1 MYQRILVCTDGSPL
15 SHKAVASGV
24 ALAAALGAEIVAFT
38 VVDLYPQS
46 YFEGALM
53 LNAKEIEAIESQW
66 RDKARGLLETIQKKA
81 EEVNV
86 KTTVVLGQGPV
97 WDAIVKAA
105 KKQKC
110 DLVVMASH
118 GRKGVARV
126 LLGSETLAVLTHS
139 HVPVLV
145 LR

>member
-1 MYQRILVCTDGSPL
+1 MYKRIMVCTDGSPL
-15 SHKAVASGV
+15 SDKAVKAGI
-24 ALAAALGAEIVAFT
+24 ALAASLGAEIVAFT
-38 VVDLYPQS
+38 VVELYPQT

-66 RDKARGLLETIQKKA
+66 RDKAKGQLALIQKQA
-81 EEVNV
+81 EKVNV
-86 KTTVVLGQGPV
+86 TVTPVLGNGAI
-97 WDAIVKAA
+97 WDAIISAT
-105 KKQKC
+105 KKHKC
-110 DLVVMASH
+110 DLIVMASH
-118 GRKGVARV
+118 GRKGVARM

>member
-1 MYQRILVCTDGSPL
+1 MYKRILMCTDGSPL
-15 SHKAVASGV
+15 STKAANAGV

-38 VVDLYPQS
+38 VVDVYPQS

-66 RDKARGLLETIQKKA
+66 RDKASRLLEAVQKQAQKLG
-81 EEVNV
+81 V
-86 KTTVVLGQGPV
+86 KSTAVLGKGTV
-97 WDAIVKAA
+97 WDAIIKAA

-126 LLGSETLAVLTHS
+126 LLGSETMAVLTHS
-139 HVPVLV
+139 QVPVLV